1 MQNQKIYLAVSITGN
16 RVGDLGALS
25 SARFAGE
32 LLMEKDKTVKVRCI
46 QNFDQLI
53 ADCERFCP
61 YLVCVVE
68 GMEGKVDLEVYH
80 QVVNHWEQYAQ
91 SYQMASDVIFHS
103 IRLRKMHNRHV
114 QAGYMMQW
122 LQRIEAPAVYVR
134 IGIPEMNINEMLAQ
148 GRALALALST

>member
-1 MQNQKIYLAVSITGN
+1 MY
-16 RVGDLGALS
+16 
-25 SARFAGE
+25 
-32 LLMEKDKTVKVRCI
+32 
-46 QNFDQLI
+46 
-53 ADCERFCP
+53 
-61 YLVCVVE
+61 
-68 GMEGKVDLEVYH
+68 LEVYH

-134 IGIPEMNINEMLAQ
+134 IGIPEMNINEMQAQ